1 MDSSHPHFS
10 IITPAY
16 RSAETIGR
24 TIDSVQAQTDSDWE
38 LVIVD
43 DGSDDDTLAIARSR
57 AEEDPRI
64 VVLTQANAGTSVARN
79 TAMAA
84 AQGAWFVLIDADDE
98 LAPDYLEAQRTFIAA
113 HPGHGIYAT
122 NAWAVYPSGARHL
135 FWGGRHNRVRSIPF
149 AEELKRNHISIHS
162 TFPREVYERIGGFKP
177 GIRAQDYQF
186 WLRAMLAGYTHIM
199 NPAPLVVYHV
209 LDGSLS
215 TDQVTVIGFV
225 VKFIGELSQEAP
237 PELRPLFDDALVGWR
252 ARLRIAEMQHRML
265 DGDYTGARET
275 FVRNARYLPDWRKI
289 PVGGVLVLISPALYR
304 RVLLRRFERSRNLAR
319 S

>member
-1 MDSSHPHFS
+1 MNTTDPHFS

-16 RSAETIGR
+16 RSARTIGA
-24 TIDSVQAQTDSDWE
+24 TIESVQAQTDPDWE
-38 LVIVD
+38 LIIVD
-43 DGSDDDTLAIARSR
+43 DGSDDDTLAVAQSH
-57 AEEDPRI
+57 AEGDPRI
-64 VVLTQANAGTSVARN
+64 RVLTQANAGTSVARN

-84 AQGAWFVLIDADDE
+84 ARGGWFVLIDADDT
-98 LAPDYLEAQRTFIAA
+98 LAPNYLEAQREFIAA

-122 NAWAVYPSGARHL
+122 NAWAVYPGGTRHL
-135 FWGGRHNRVRSIPF
+135 FWGGRHNRMRSVTL
-149 AEELKRNHISIHS
+149 AEELRRNYISIHS

-225 VKFIGELSQEAP
+225 VGFIEALAQEAP
-237 PELRPLFDDALVGWR
+237 DNVRPDFDAALVGWR
-252 ARLRIAEMQHRML
+252 ARLRIAQMQHRML
-265 DGDYTGARET
+265 EGDYKGARTT
-275 FVRNARYLPDWRKI
+275 FMRNARYLPDWRKV
-289 PVGGVLVLISPALYR
+289 PVGGALVLISPALYR
-304 RVLLRRFERSRNLAR
+304 RVLLRRFERSRKLAEA
-319 S
+319 